1 MTESPSEGGDALTE
15 GQQYGAGLAARLDD
29 DTLQRTLRKYEN
41 SAARARE
48 QAAWQTGAAIAIA
61 NVLAARQRATAA
73 QACPEWDTDMCSRH
87 IGHTGDHQDAM
98 GHTWPQ
104 DPVIT

>member
-1 MTESPSEGGDALTE
+1 MSDTPTEGGDALTE
-15 GQQYGAGLAARLDD
+15 GRQHGTGVASRLDD
-29 DTLQRTLRKYEN
+29 DTLQELLRQYEN

-48 QAAWQTGAAIAIA
+48 QAAYLTGAALAMA
-61 NVLAARQRATAA
+61 NTLAARQRAA
-73 QACPEWDTDMCSRH
+73 QQTCPEWDADMCARH
-87 IGHTGDHQDAM
+87 IGHTGDHQDGG

>member
-15 GQQYGAGLAARLDD
+15 GRQYGAQLAARLDD
-29 DTLQRTLRKYEN
+29 DALETMLHHYEL
-41 SAARARE
+41 SAARARQ
-48 QAAWQTGAAIAIA
+48 QAAWQTGAA
-61 NVLAARQRATAA
+61 LAMASILGARQHAVARQT
-73 QACPEWDTDMCSRH
+73 CTEWDTDMCDRH
-87 IGHTGDHQDAM
+87 IGHTGDHQDSL